1 MLKDWFP
8 SGTKF
13 HIEISDFCVYFPS
26 CDKRASHTLAY
37 YTELHQTVPA
47 SAPKFVLGWL
57 YNAFLH
63 MFDKIIYYKRTCVR
77 LYTYIYTYIYASIF
91 CQVMKKSDTTKSN
104 MFFFF
109 TLRILLKYFY
119 TFYLDPFWLYLLQK
133 MCLCHFLLMDIFM
146 KNEIKTKCATYCCK
160 VCTKIISE
168 TVFKAVKGS
177 IALFVLLS

>member
-109 TLRILLKYFY
+109 HIKNFVEIFLYVLPWSILTVSATENVSMSFFAYGYFY
-119 TFYLDPFWLYLLQK
+119 EKW
-133 MCLCHFLLMDIFM
+133 
-146 KNEIKTKCATYCCK
+146 N
-160 VCTKIISE
+160 
-168 TVFKAVKGS
+168 
-177 IALFVLLS
+177 